1 MANTVASFFTVGLVK
16 SALVHSLIKFDP
28 RQQWRNPVM
37 FTVYLCALIA
47 TVLAVMAIVGAREI
61 STESTSYTVVV
72 ALLLW
77 FTVWLANFAEAL
89 AESKGRAQAESLRN
103 AREDMVAFRLT
114 AAENHDQGEAVKSAE
129 LEPGDLVLVKAGEQI
144 PGDGEAIEG
153 AALVDESA
161 ITGESAPVI
170 REAGTDKSGVTGGT
184 KLISDYLVVRIT
196 AGEGESF
203 LDHMIEMVEGA
214 TRQKTPNERALEA
227 LLVGLTLMFTL
238 VCASLYIFSDMSA
251 RMHGLTNPVTLI
263 SVVSLLVCLAPTT
276 IGGLVYA
283 IGIAGMSRLY
293 HKNVIATSG
302 SAVEAAGDVDTLLL
316 DKTGTITFGN
326 RRASK
331 FIPVDGHR
339 EKDLA
344 RLAQLASIAD
354 ETPEGRSIMVLARN
368 RFHLRLRGRGLAELE
383 ATFIPFSA
391 TTKVSGVD
399 FAKDQIRKGS
409 PEAIKKWIS
418 KQGGEFS
425 AETQKVIEQ
434 VASCGGTPLVVSKNG
449 EVFGVIYLKDIVKKG
464 LKKWFSQLQKM
475 GISIVMVTGD
485 NALTAAAIAAEAG
498 LDDYLAEATPESKLA
513 YIRQLQ
519 DRGHLV
525 AMTGDGTNDA
535 PALAQADVAVVMN
548 SGTQAAKE
556 AGNMVDLDSNPT
568 KLLQIVQIGKQ
579 LLMTR
584 GALTTF
590 STANDVAKYF
600 AVLPVLGV
608 ALYPGLEALNVMNLY
623 SANTAIVSALIYNAL
638 IIGFLIPLALR
649 GVRYTERS
657 ANSLLLRNLLI
668 YGLGGICIPFLA
680 IKLIDLMLVAGLT
693 WLAGIG

>member
-77 FTVWLANFAEAL
+77 LTVWLANFAEAL

-251 RMHGLTNPVTLI
+251 KMHGLTNPVTLI

-418 KQGGEFS
+418 KRGGEFS
-425 AETQKVIEQ
+425 VETQKVIEQ

-608 ALYPGLEALNVMNLY
+608 ALYPGLEALNVMNLH
-623 SANTAIVSALIYNAL
+623 SANTAIVSALVYNAL

>member
-16 SALVHSLIKFDP
+16 SALVHSLTKFDP

-77 FTVWLANFAEAL
+77 LTVWLANFAEAL

-251 RMHGLTNPVTLI
+251 KMHGLTNPVTLI

-449 EVFGVIYLKDIVKKG
+449 EVFGVVYLKDIVKKG

-680 IKLIDLMLVAGLT
+680 IKLIDLTLVAGLT
-693 WLAGIG
+693 WLASIG

>member
-16 SALVHSLIKFDP
+16 SALVHSLTKFDP

-77 FTVWLANFAEAL
+77 LTVWLANFAEAL

-251 RMHGLTNPVTLI
+251 KMHGLTNPVTLI

-418 KQGGEFS
+418 KRGGEFS
-425 AETQKVIEQ
+425 VETQKVIEQ

-519 DRGHLV
+519 GRGHLV

-608 ALYPGLEALNVMNLY
+608 ALYPGLEALNVMNLH
-623 SANTAIVSALIYNAL
+623 SANTAIVSALVYNAL

-680 IKLIDLMLVAGLT
+680 IKLIDLTLVAGLT
-693 WLAGIG
+693 WLTGIG

>member
-16 SALVHSLIKFDP
+16 SALVHSLTKFDP

-77 FTVWLANFAEAL
+77 LTVWLANFAEAL

-251 RMHGLTNPVTLI
+251 KMHGLTNPVTLI

-425 AETQKVIEQ
+425 AETQKAIEQ

-608 ALYPGLEALNVMNLY
+608 ALYPGLEALNVMNLH
-623 SANTAIVSALIYNAL
+623 SANTAIVSALVYNAL

-680 IKLIDLMLVAGLT
+680 IKLIDLTLVAGLT
-693 WLAGIG
+693 WLASIG

>member
-16 SALVHSLIKFDP
+16 SALVHSLTKFDP

-77 FTVWLANFAEAL
+77 LTVWLANFAEAL

-251 RMHGLTNPVTLI
+251 KMHGLTNPVTLI
-263 SVVSLLVCLAPTT
+263 SVVSLLVCLAPTS

-449 EVFGVIYLKDIVKKG
+449 EVFGVVYLKDIVKKG

-680 IKLIDLMLVAGLT
+680 IKLIDLTLVAGLT
-693 WLAGIG
+693 WLASIG

>member
-1 MANTVASFFTVGLVK
+1 MANTVASFFTVSLVK
-16 SALVHSLIKFDP
+16 SALVHSLTKFDP

-47 TVLAVMAIVGAREI
+47 TVLAAMAIVGAREI

-77 FTVWLANFAEAL
+77 LTVWLANFAEAL

-114 AAENHDQGEAVKSAE
+114 AAENHDQREAVKSAE

-418 KQGGEFS
+418 KRGGEFS
-425 AETQKVIEQ
+425 VETQKVIEQ

-608 ALYPGLEALNVMNLY
+608 ALYPGLEALNVMNLH

>member
-1 MANTVASFFTVGLVK
+1 MANTVASFFTVSLLK

-37 FTVYLCALIA
+37 FTVYVCALIA
-47 TVLAVMAIVGAREI
+47 TLLAVMAIAGVREI

-103 AREDMVAFRLT
+103 AREDMVAFRLIT
-114 AAENHDQGEAVKSAE
+114 AKNHDQGEEVKSAE

-214 TRQKTPNERALEA
+214 TRQKTPNERALES
-227 LLVGLTLMFTL
+227 LLVGLTLMFAL

-251 RMHGLTNPVTLI
+251 KMHGLTNPVTLI
-263 SVVSLLVCLAPTT
+263 SVVALLVCLAPTT

-302 SAVEAAGDVDTLLL
+302 GAVEAAGDVDTLLL
-316 DKTGTITFGN
+316 DKTGTLTFGN

-344 RLAQLASIAD
+344 RLAQLASVAD

-383 ATFIPFSA
+383 TSFIPFSA
-391 TTKVSGVD
+391 TTKVSGVN

-425 AETQKVIEQ
+425 VETQKVIEQ
-434 VASCGGTPLVVSKNG
+434 VASCGGTPLVVAKNG

-464 LKKWFSQLQKM
+464 LKKWFAQLQKM

-519 DRGHLV
+519 NRGHLV

-556 AGNMVDLDSNPT
+556 AGNMVDLDSNPS

-590 STANDVAKYF
+590 SIANDVAKYF
-600 AVLPVLGV
+600 TVLPVLGA
-608 ALYPGLEALNVMNLY
+608 ALYPGLEALNVMNLH

-638 IIGFLIPLALR
+638 IIGFLIPLSLR
-649 GVRYTERS
+649 GVRYADRS

-668 YGLGGICIPFLA
+668 YGVGGVCIPFLA
-680 IKLIDLMLVAGLT
+680 IKLIDLMLAAGLT